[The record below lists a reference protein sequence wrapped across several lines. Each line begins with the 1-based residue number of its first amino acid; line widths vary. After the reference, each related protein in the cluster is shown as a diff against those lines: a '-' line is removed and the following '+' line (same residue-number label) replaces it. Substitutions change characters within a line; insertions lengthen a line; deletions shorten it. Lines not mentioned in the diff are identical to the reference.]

1 MGSGQKDAMKSYQ
14 MAMKNPRFRK
24 AALAALKNLEKN
36 RSGLGPDSSSVLK
49 WYNEIM
55 RIKLATLIFLVLGIW
70 GFPFPGMSQELTS
83 DLFHRQSPIVSWN
96 WTMPHATLIIF
107 SLKFKFFIASLSSL
121 RWRYPRTILNFGSI
135 SCRAVPTHRC
145 RWSLFFQ

>member
-49 WYNEIM
+49 
-55 RIKLATLIFLVLGIW
+55 
-70 GFPFPGMSQELTS
+70 
-83 DLFHRQSPIVSWN
+83 
-96 WTMPHATLIIF
+96 
-107 SLKFKFFIASLSSL
+107 
-121 RWRYPRTILNFGSI
+121 
-135 SCRAVPTHRC
+135 
-145 RWSLFFQ
+145 